1 MKSSERNIDNL
12 HEMCT
17 GTPSH
22 YKAEGKSSI
31 LLDKPSFY
39 TLNTKRESNP
49 ANILSYYLNQYIGCI
64 KFKFYN
70 L

>member
-12 HEMCT
+12 HEMYT

-39 TLNTKRESNP
+39 TLNTNRDVQS
-49 ANILSYYLNQYIGCI
+49 NQYI
-64 KFKFYN
+64 KLLFKSIYWVHKI
-70 L
+70 

>member
-1 MKSSERNIDNL
+1 MKSSERNIVNL
-12 HEMCT
+12 HEMYT

-39 TLNTKRESNP
+39 TLTTKKDVQP
-49 ANILSYYLNQYIGCI
+49 NQYIKLLFTSI
-64 KFKFYN
+64 YYILFTSIY
-70 L
+70 

>member
-12 HEMCT
+12 HEVCT

-39 TLNTKRESNP
+39 TLNTKRDVQS
-49 ANILSYYLNQYIGCI
+49 NQYI
-64 KFKFYN
+64 KLLFKSIYWVHKI
-70 L
+70 

>member
-12 HEMCT
+12 HEIYT

-31 LLDKPSFY
+31 FLDKHSFY
-39 TLNTKRESNP
+39 TLNTKKDVQPNH
-49 ANILSYYLNQYIGCI
+49 YIKLLFTSIFWGA
-64 KFKFYN
+64 
-70 L
+70 